1 MKTWKKALIGVGVLV
16 VVGVIVWV
24 SVYQANK
31 GVVTVQTGKVLRADL
46 TSIVTASGEIRPK
59 TYTNVLGQGMGKI
72 TEILVKEGDHV
83 KKGQVLLRV
92 EDIQPAA
99 DFDAQRAGMDSTV
112 AGVKSAEANFLSAQA
127 TLQQR
132 QADLEKAKFDWERG
146 QELLKA
152 QLIAKQE
159 YDARKATYDSAVAAV
174 AAAQAQL
181 QQTRAAR
188 EQAGSNLD
196 QTRAMVVHARD
207 VLQKT
212 TYTAPIDGLVTY
224 IAVHVG
230 ENVIPGVLNSTAGS
244 YLIAISDMS
253 VVTAEV
259 KVDETDINNVQDNQL
274 ADVTIDAM
282 PGKTFKGH
290 VTEVGDQAILRS
302 SGLATTQTTAT
313 TQEAR
318 DFKVVVTLDDPPADI
333 RPGLSTTAK
342 IQTAERKNALTIPIQ
357 ALAMRSRRELQ
368 DAESQGKK
376 GNGSVTLAASKTQ
389 TSGDHSKEEV
399 QGVFVIRANKA
410 VFVPVQTGI
419 TGVTDIEV
427 TNGLREGDE
436 IVTGSYKALRT
447 LRPNTTVKV
456 DNTAPK
462 QEEQTTT

>member
-1 MKTWKKALIGVGVLV
+1 MIGI
-16 VVGVIVWV
+16 IVWV

-31 GVVTVQTGKVLRADL
+31 GIVTVQSGKVARADL

-72 TEILVKEGDHV
+72 TEIMVKEGDQV
-83 KKGQVLLRV
+83 KKGQMLLRV
-92 EDIQPAA
+92 EDVQPAA
-99 DFDAQRAGMDSTV
+99 DFAAQRAGMDSTE
-112 AGVKSAEANFLSAQA
+112 AGVKSAEANFRTAQA
-127 TLQQR
+127 TLVQR
-132 QADLEKAKFDWERG
+132 QADLEKAKYDWERG
-146 QELLKA
+146 QDLYKA
-152 QLIAKQE
+152 QLIAKQD
-159 YDARKATYDSAVAAV
+159 YDARKAAYGGAAAAV
-174 AAAQAQL
+174 DAAQAQL
-181 QQTRAAR
+181 QQARAAR

-207 VLQKT
+207 VLEKT

-244 YLIAISDMS
+244 YLMAISDMS

-259 KVDETDINNVQDNQL
+259 KVDETDIDNVKDSQL
-274 ADVTIDAM
+274 ADITIDAM
-282 PGKTFKGH
+282 PGKTFQGH

-318 DFKVVVTLDDPPADI
+318 DFKVVVTLDNPPADI

-342 IQTAERKNALTIPIQ
+342 IKTAERKSILTIPIQ
-357 ALAMRSRRELQ
+357 ALAMRSRKELQ
-368 DAESQGKK
+368 QAESQGKK
-376 GNGSVTLAASKTQ
+376 SESSVTLAASKPD
-389 TSGDHSKEEV
+389 TSGADPAKDEI
-399 QGVFVIRANKA
+399 QGVFVIRSGKA

-427 TNGLREGDE
+427 TSGLREGDE
-436 IVTGSYKALRT
+436 IVTGSYKALRS
-447 LRPNTTVKV
+447 LRPNTAVKV

-462 QEEQTTT
+462 QEEQTS